1 MEDHNDD
8 KGDMYK
14 STAFTKIDMWYI
26 CLSWVMFILFFLM
39 TVRIVHRYHK
49 VFSKYSFVIL
59 IILNLGFG
67 VRAITILACR
77 L

>member
-1 MEDHNDD
+1 MGDHND
-8 KGDMYK
+8 GEDMYK

-26 CLSWVMFILFFLM
+26 ILSWVMFILFFLM

-49 VFSKYSFVIL
+49 VFSKYSYILL